1 VTLVADASVG
11 LKWLVQEAE
20 NLLAKRLARSDA
32 DLLVPDFWLNE
43 DCTAL

>member
-20 NLLAKRLARSDA
+20 SLLARRLARSDA
-32 DLLVPDFWLNE
+32 DLLVPDFRLNE
-43 DCTAL
+43 DCNVL